1 MTEPEQ
7 HQQQQPPPQQNLVST
22 EVTTAYPL
30 PPRFFTLYTDANVAK
45 FPQYQR
51 DRTETDKA
59 TDPFSKAV
67 TAATKAIEDGEKD
80 ANVKDQ
86 HHQMRV
92 FLHPPRP
99 IQGAYSMFGA
109 EHTTDG
115 KKTLRELGIPQL
127 YPDGPLDFKPALKNL
142 VHALPSELLKY
153 LQIVITQPEEFETQ
167 KEALWHLLQ
176 NIHHVINEFRAHQ
189 ARDMLSIVMEEELR
203 KKRDMVTRIKEFC
216 LQASEEMRQAQ
227 RELLANGDDMTDA
240 MEMDAIAISAATSR
254 ATSVDRGGGGD
265 GDGDGDGSLSK
276 PDQTAAN
283 PIVQYK
289 ELQRRLAAMA
299 DSSA

>member
-1 MTEPEQ
+1 MTEPQ
-7 HQQQQPPPQQNLVST
+7 QQQQQQPPPPQQQLVST

-67 TAATKAIEDGEKD
+67 TAATKAIEDGGKD
-80 ANVKDQ
+80 ANGKDYYQ
-86 HHQMRV
+86 QMRG

-127 YPDGPLDFKPALKNL
+127 YPDGPLDFKPVLKNL

-167 KEALWHLLQ
+167 KDALWHLLQ

-203 KKRDMVTRIKEFC
+203 KKRNMVTRIKEFC
-216 LQASEEMRQAQ
+216 LQACEEMRNAQ

-265 GDGDGDGSLSK
+265 ADGDDPLSK

-283 PIVQYK
+283 PIDKYK